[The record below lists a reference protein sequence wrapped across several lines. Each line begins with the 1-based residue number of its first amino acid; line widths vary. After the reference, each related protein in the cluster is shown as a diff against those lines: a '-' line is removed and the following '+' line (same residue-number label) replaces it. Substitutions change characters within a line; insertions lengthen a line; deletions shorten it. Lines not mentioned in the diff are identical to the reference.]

1 MRTQKN
7 LFEQITSFANLHLAA
22 KLAQR
27 GKRFKN
33 KTAYFNFRGEQELL
47 TLQSQ
52 LQNKTYRPG
61 RYRHFAIFEPKQRII
76 SAAPYRDRVIH
87 HALHRVLNP
96 IFEPTFI
103 FDSYATRVG
112 KGTHAAIRRFQSFAK
127 IYPYVLKCDIQKYFP
142 SIDRHILMQKI
153 RRRIACSDTLWL
165 IQKILDASDDG
176 VNVASQSVS
185 QEYR

>member
-1 MRTQKN
+1 MSHANTKN

-127 IYPYVLKCDIQKYFP
+127 IYPYVLKCDIQSIFP
-142 SIDRHILMQKI
+142 
-153 RRRIACSDTLWL
+153 AL
-165 IQKILDASDDG
+165 I
-176 VNVASQSVS
+176 VTF
-185 QEYR
+185 